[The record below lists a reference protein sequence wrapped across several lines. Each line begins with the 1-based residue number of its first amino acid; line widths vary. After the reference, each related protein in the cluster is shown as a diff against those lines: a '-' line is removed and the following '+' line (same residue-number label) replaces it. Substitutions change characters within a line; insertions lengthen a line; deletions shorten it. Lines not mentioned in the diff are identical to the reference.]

1 MNRWLG
7 LGAAAVVAAVVARK
21 MRKSRSTGGDQPCTA
36 DLGLR
41 TIERLSPHSSGVDN
55 LPLLVVLHSRGAT
68 PEGASALHNALR
80 EPARVLTPAAP
91 GRLGD
96 GYAWFEEHLGTKDQD
111 ELARE
116 IQRVG
121 PVLAGFIRE
130 AMRCRPTQGRPVVT
144 GSSQGGTMA
153 LYLASWYP
161 GLISGAVAV
170 NGWLPEQ
177 LWKTPMAPTVILSGT
192 RDTTVDPDRTQ
203 AYALEMKR
211 RGAPVE
217 FATYDSGHSISADLG
232 RAWKASVNE
241 VMFA

>member
-1 MNRWLG
+1 M
-7 LGAAAVVAAVVARK
+7 
-21 MRKSRSTGGDQPCTA
+21 
-36 DLGLR
+36 
-41 TIERLSPHSSGVDN
+41 
-55 LPLLVVLHSRGAT
+55 LVVLHSRGAT

-80 EPARVLTPAAP
+80 EPARVITPAAP

-96 GYAWFEEHLGTKDQD
+96 GYAWFQEHLGTKNQD

-116 IQRVG
+116 IHEVG
-121 PVLAGFIRE
+121 PKLADFIRE
-130 AMRCRPTQGRPVVT
+130 ATRCRPTQGRPVVT

-161 GLISGAVAV
+161 NLISGAVAV

-203 AYALEMKR
+203 TYAAEMKR